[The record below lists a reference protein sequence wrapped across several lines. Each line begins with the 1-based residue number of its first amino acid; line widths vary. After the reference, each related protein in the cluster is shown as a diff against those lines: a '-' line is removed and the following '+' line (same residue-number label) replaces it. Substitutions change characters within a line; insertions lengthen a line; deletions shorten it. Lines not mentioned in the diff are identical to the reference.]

1 MCEVM
6 RNIQAKESVGNLITQ
21 LNSAEQNLNEI
32 NTPKRQSKPFGCVA
46 VCKGYMRWKLN
57 IIGIQKTT

>member
-1 MCEVM
+1 M
-6 RNIQAKESVGNLITQ
+6 RNIKEVQSVKVAEIYTH
-21 LNSAEQNLNEI
+21 LNSAKHNINEI